1 MNKQE
6 EEAIKKISKIVEEC
20 EYVPANE
27 YKILLNLIKQQQ
39 KELKRLGGE
48 NQYLVEELFKNCI
61 PKDVIRE
68 KLKFYETL
76 PNVGIFQSKE
86 AIIRVLKEL
95 LGE

>member
-6 EEAIKKISKIVEEC
+6 EEAIKKISKIVEE
-20 EYVPANE
+20 
-27 YKILLNLIKQQQ
+27 LF
-39 KELKRLGGE
+39 E
-48 NQYLVEELFKNCI
+48 NYI